1 MLKKLFYILILLIPQ
16 LTFAQL
22 IEKDL
27 REISVSDSL
36 RKSVNRIPSLKR
48 ATILELNVEDVGQLL
63 QKFAGINVKSYGGLG
78 GLKTISVRG
87 LGSQHTSVVVD
98 GFTMSNTQTGQI
110 NLGQIQSDNIES
122 ISLVAGGQKSVLVPT
137 SAQVAGSVV
146 YIETFEN
153 TFSAEKHKVR
163 FASKL
168 GSFGQYDNYLSY
180 KFSLKKI
187 FVSAFGKYRFAN
199 GVYPYSFQNGQTTYS
214 GTRNNNHFQDAYG
227 GLSFGF
233 RIAENGLLSF
243 SYRSDWSNQELPGAV
258 ILYSD
263 NSFQTLQTANN
274 RLQIG
279 YSHFHDKWS
288 LRIFSNASIGKL
300 NYTDSSFLNSAGG
313 LFSNYENDQIQFG
326 INTQYSISKK
336 ISLFFGTEEQISKL
350 RSNNSVFGA
359 PIRWHNFSLLGTKL
373 NLKPLSITGQLSSQ
387 FVQDMNDTLS
397 IPSMFKVNP
406 FIQIESKEL
415 IQKLNLSTF
424 AFYRNSFRMPSFNEL
439 YYNSVGNSKLKP
451 EESNQLTLGI
461 VLSPNLGKLSLVNRT
476 NFYFNQINNKIVA
489 IPTKNLFV
497 WSMQNVGKVNILGA
511 ESTFE
516 LSYKFTDKWNINSLF
531 NYTLQLATDITDR
544 NNPTF
549 GHQIAY
555 LPKHTFNADISLKRK
570 NTGFRWSTFGNSLRY
585 SLNENNSSNEV
596 AGFVVSDFSIFS
608 TIKVKKHDIRI
619 QFSCK
624 NIFNSSYAFVRY
636 YVMPGRNF
644 LISFNY
650 AFN

>member
-1 MLKKLFYILILLIPQ
+1 MYLIP
-16 LTFAQL
+16 LC
-22 IEKDL
+22 
-27 REISVSDSL
+27 
-36 RKSVNRIPSLKR
+36 
-48 ATILELNVEDVGQLL
+48 
-63 QKFAGINVKSYGGLG
+63 
-78 GLKTISVRG
+78 
-87 LGSQHTSVVVD
+87 
-98 GFTMSNTQTGQI
+98 
-110 NLGQIQSDNIES
+110 
-122 ISLVAGGQKSVLVPT
+122 
-137 SAQVAGSVV
+137 
-146 YIETFEN
+146 
-153 TFSAEKHKVR
+153 
-163 FASKL
+163 
-168 GSFGQYDNYLSY
+168 
-180 KFSLKKI
+180 
-187 FVSAFGKYRFAN
+187 
-199 GVYPYSFQNGQTTYS
+199 
-214 GTRNNNHFQDAYG
+214 
-227 GLSFGF
+227 
-233 RIAENGLLSF
+233 
-243 SYRSDWSNQELPGAV
+243 
-258 ILYSD
+258 
-263 NSFQTLQTANN
+263 
-274 RLQIG
+274 
-279 YSHFHDKWS
+279 
-288 LRIFSNASIGKL
+288 
-300 NYTDSSFLNSAGG
+300 
-313 LFSNYENDQIQFG
+313 
-326 INTQYSISKK
+326 
-336 ISLFFGTEEQISKL
+336 
-350 RSNNSVFGA
+350 
-359 PIRWHNFSLLGTKL
+359 
-373 NLKPLSITGQLSSQ
+373 ITGQLSSQ

-555 LPKHTFNADISLKRK
+555 LPKHTFNADISLKWK

-624 NIFNSSYAFVRY
+624 NIFNFSYAIVRY

>member
-1 MLKKLFYILILLIPQ
+1 M
-16 LTFAQL
+16 
-22 IEKDL
+22 
-27 REISVSDSL
+27 
-36 RKSVNRIPSLKR
+36 
-48 ATILELNVEDVGQLL
+48 
-63 QKFAGINVKSYGGLG
+63 
-78 GLKTISVRG
+78 
-87 LGSQHTSVVVD
+87 
-98 GFTMSNTQTGQI
+98 
-110 NLGQIQSDNIES
+110 
-122 ISLVAGGQKSVLVPT
+122 
-137 SAQVAGSVV
+137 
-146 YIETFEN
+146 
-153 TFSAEKHKVR
+153 
-163 FASKL
+163 
-168 GSFGQYDNYLSY
+168 
-180 KFSLKKI
+180 
-187 FVSAFGKYRFAN
+187 
-199 GVYPYSFQNGQTTYS
+199 
-214 GTRNNNHFQDAYG
+214 
-227 GLSFGF
+227 
-233 RIAENGLLSF
+233 
-243 SYRSDWSNQELPGAV
+243 
-258 ILYSD
+258 
-263 NSFQTLQTANN
+263 
-274 RLQIG
+274 
-279 YSHFHDKWS
+279 
-288 LRIFSNASIGKL
+288 
-300 NYTDSSFLNSAGG
+300 
-313 LFSNYENDQIQFG
+313 
-326 INTQYSISKK
+326 
-336 ISLFFGTEEQISKL
+336 FFGTEEQISKL

-373 NLKPLSITGQLSSQ
+373 NLKPLSITSQLSSQ

-570 NTGFRWSTFGNSLRY
+570 ILVLGGVLS
-585 SLNENNSSNEV
+585 EIHC
-596 AGFVVSDFSIFS
+596 AI
-608 TIKVKKHDIRI
+608 
-619 QFSCK
+619 
-624 NIFNSSYAFVRY
+624 
-636 YVMPGRNF
+636 P
-644 LISFNY
+644 
-650 AFN
+650 

>member
-1 MLKKLFYILILLIPQ
+1 MLKKFFYILILLIPQ

-48 ATILELNVEDVGQLL
+48 ATILELNFEDVGQLL

-87 LGSQHTSVVVD
+87 LGSQHTSIVVD
-98 GFTMSNTQTGQI
+98 GFTNSNTQTGQV

-187 FVSAFGKYRFAN
+187 FVSAFGKYRFAD

-214 GTRNNNHFQDAYG
+214 GTRYNNHFQDAYG
-227 GLSFGF
+227 GLSFGC
-233 RIAENGLLSF
+233 RIADNGLLSF

-624 NIFNSSYAFVRY
+624 NIFNFSYAIVRY

>member
-1 MLKKLFYILILLIPQ
+1 MLKKLFYILILLIPH

-22 IEKDL
+22 TDKDL
-27 REISVSDSL
+27 QEIIVSDSL
-36 RKSVNRIPSLKR
+36 RILKTRIPTIKR
-48 ATILELNVEDVGQLL
+48 ATILELNFEDVGQLL

-87 LGSQHTSVVVD
+87 LGSQHTSIVVD
-98 GFTMSNTQTGQI
+98 GFTNSNTQTGQV

-122 ISLVAGGQKSVLVPT
+122 ISLVTGGQKSVLVPT
-137 SAQVAGSVV
+137 SAQVAGSIVC
-146 YIETFEN
+146 IETFEN

-168 GSFGQYDNYLSY
+168 GSFDQFDNYLSY
-180 KFSLKKI
+180 KFSLKKMFI
-187 FVSAFGKYRFAN
+187 SAFGKYRFAN
-199 GVYPYSFQNGQTTYS
+199 GIYPYSFQNGQTTYS
-214 GTRNNNHFQDAYG
+214 GTRYNNHFQDAYG
-227 GLSFGF
+227 GLSCGY
-233 RIAENGLLSF
+233 RTAQNGVLSI

-274 RLQIG
+274 RFQIG
-279 YSHFHDKWS
+279 YSQFFNKWS
-288 LRIFSNASIGKL
+288 LRIFSSAIIGKL

-313 LFSNYENDQIQFG
+313 LFSNYENDQIHFG
-326 INTQYSISKK
+326 INSQHTISKK
-336 ISLFFGTEEQISKL
+336 ISMFFGTEEQVSKL

-359 PIRWHNFSLLGTKL
+359 PVRWHNFSLLGTKL
-373 NLKPLSITGQLSSQ
+373 SLKSFTITGHLSSQ
-387 FVQDMNDTLS
+387 FVQDLNDKLI
-397 IPSMFKVNP
+397 IPSVFKVNP
-406 FIQIESKEL
+406 FVQIESKEFFG
-415 IQKLNLSTF
+415 KLNLSTF

-439 YYNSVGNSKLKP
+439 YYNSIGNSKLKP
-451 EESNQLTLGI
+451 EEANQVTLGI
-461 VLSPNLGKLSLVNRT
+461 VLCPTNGKFSLVNRT
-476 NFYFNQINNKIVA
+476 NFYFNQVKNKIVA

-497 WSMQNVGKVNILGA
+497 WSMQNVGKVNIYGA
-511 ESTFE
+511 ESSFE
-516 LSYKFTDKWNINSLF
+516 LNYKFTDKWNINSLF

-570 NTGFRWSTFGNSLRY
+570 NTGLRWSTFGNSLRY
-585 SLNENNSSNEV
+585 SLNENNLANEV
-596 AGFVVSDFSIFS
+596 AGFVTSDVSVFTS
-608 TIKVKKHDIRI
+608 VKLKKNDLRI

-624 NIFNSSYAFVRY
+624 NIFNSSYAIVRY
-636 YVMPGRNF
+636 YVMPGRNY
-644 LISFNY
+644 LISLNY